1 MEIKNNN
8 KGKNMILKFGA
19 KNFFSFNEGVEISL
33 KLGANCPENISKGRL
48 VSNLLCVKGAN
59 GSGKSNLLKI
69 ISFLKTFCCDSF
81 NIKPDQVIRIYSF
94 FNNEVPIELFCEFKV
109 SGIQY
114 RYELSLTKKKVV
126 YEKLSRKVKR
136 FTPLFIRKN
145 NKLTFCINEFNDFK
159 TIKMRNNVSLIS
171 SAHQYE
177 LDVINP
183 VYKFFSTIKANVA
196 WSGPIEFSVDYKKI
210 SKYYKE
216 NPQVFKSVR
225 DFIKGC
231 DLGISNIKIHS
242 LKDENG
248 EKYYFPL
255 FEHDAKAKNTYLS
268 FLDQSL
274 GTKTLYRSLPYYIV
288 ALFNGGVLVMDEFD
302 TDFHPHLLS
311 KIVGLFDDEKL
322 NKKNAQVIFSTH
334 NTDILD
340 YMGKYRTVFIN
351 KESSESYA
359 YRLDEIPGDIIR
371 NDRLITPV
379 YNSGKI
385 GGVPKI

>member
-1 MEIKNNN
+1 MEIINNN

-33 KLGANCPENISKGRL
+33 KLGANCPENISKGKP

-59 GSGKSNLLKI
+59 GSGKSNLLKVV
-69 ISFLKTFCCDSF
+69 SFLKTFCCDSF
-81 NIKPDQVIRIYSF
+81 IIKPDETIFIYSF
-94 FNNEVPIELFCEFKV
+94 FNNESPIELFCDFES

-114 RYELSLTKKKVV
+114 RYEVSLTDEKVF

-136 FTPLFIRKN
+136 FTPIFIRKN
-145 NKLTFCINEFNDFK
+145 NELTFCINEFNELY

-177 LDVINP
+177 LNVIRP
-183 VYKFFSTIKANVA
+183 IYSFFNDIRANVT
-196 WSGPIEFSVDYKKI
+196 WSGPFEFSVDYKKI

-216 NPQVFKSVR
+216 NPKVFKSVR
-225 DFIKGC
+225 DFIKEC
-231 DLGISNIKIHS
+231 DLGISNIIIHS

-255 FEHDAKAKNTYLS
+255 FEHDAKVKNNQLS
-268 FLDQSL
+268 FLNQSL

-288 ALFNGGVLVMDEFD
+288 ALLNGGVLVMDEFD

-311 KIVGLFDDEKL
+311 KVVSLFD
-322 NKKNAQVIFSTH
+322 NKKINIKNAQVIFSTH

-351 KESSESYA
+351 KESSESYG

-371 NDRLITPV
+371 NDRLIAPV